1 MREISFMFLL
11 RRLADILSS
20 LHSFA
25 KYSSRDLLVPSQ
37 KYISVFSSAE
47 NYMDQL
53 LPSKEAK
60 ILGFDGRRRR
70 CFIRIGNGFGWW
82 RIMALQ
88 LVGDLF
94 QQGFR
99 CGSRTFGLFSHFYQT
114 GIRNAV
120 QSCRR
125 NERGRWYFRDRN
137 KIPVNENG
145 VERVATMEREMGSY

>member
-1 MREISFMFLL
+1 MFLL

-20 LHSFA
+20 LHSSA

-37 KYISVFSSAE
+37 KYINVFSSVE
-47 NYMDQL
+47 NCMDQL

-60 ILGFDGRRRR
+60 ILGFDGWRWR
-70 CFIRIGNGFGWW
+70 CFIRIGNGVGRWQ
-82 RIMALQ
+82 IMALQ

-94 QQGFR
+94 QRGFK
-99 CGSRTFGLFSHFYQT
+99 CGSRTFGVFSHFYRT

-120 QSCRR
+120 QSCRQ

-137 KIPVNENG
+137 KILVNENG
-145 VERVATMEREMGSY
+145 VERVATMEKEMGSY

>member
-1 MREISFMFLL
+1 MFLL
-11 RRLADILSS
+11 RRLAGVLSS
-20 LHSFA
+20 LHSSA

-37 KYISVFSSAE
+37 KYISVSSSPE

-70 CFIRIGNGFGWW
+70 CFIRIGNGVGRW

-88 LVGDLF
+88 LVGDIF
-94 QQGFR
+94 QRGFR
-99 CGSRTFGLFSHFYQT
+99 CGSRTFGMFSHFYRT
-114 GIRNAV
+114 GTRDAV
-120 QSCRR
+120 LSCRR
-125 NERGRWYFRDRN
+125 NERGSWYFGDKN